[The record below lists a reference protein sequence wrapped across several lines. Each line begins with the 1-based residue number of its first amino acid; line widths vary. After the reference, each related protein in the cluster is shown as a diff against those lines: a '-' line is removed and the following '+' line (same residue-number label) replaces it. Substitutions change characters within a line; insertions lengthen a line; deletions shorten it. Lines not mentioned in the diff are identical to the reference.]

1 MIMDD
6 QELAVTQQR
15 IRLLQDLLL
24 KLRRSETAENYA
36 AMSSAY
42 LLDIDRM
49 NEGRPLLSGKPS
61 CRASRSDALEAITEV
76 SGHDI

>member
-15 IRLLQDLLL
+15 IRRLQDLLL

-49 NEGRPLLSGKPS
+49 NEEVRCYLVSLP
-61 CRASRSDALEAITEV
+61 AEQAEAIR
-76 SGHDI
+76 

>member
-1 MIMDD
+1 MIVDD

-15 IRLLQDLLL
+15 IRRLQDLLL
-24 KLRRSETAENYA
+24 KLRRSETVENYA

-49 NEGRPLLSGKPS
+49 NEEVRCYL
-61 CRASRSDALEAITEV
+61 ASLPTEQAEAV
-76 SGHDI
+76 R

>member
-15 IRLLQDLLL
+15 IRRLQDLLL

-49 NEGRPLLSGKPS
+49 NEEVRCYL
-61 CRASRSDALEAITEV
+61 ASLPTEQAEAV
-76 SGHDI
+76 R

>member
-15 IRLLQDLLL
+15 IRRLQDLLL
-24 KLRRSETAENYA
+24 KLRRAETAENYA

-49 NEGRPLLSGKPS
+49 NEEVRGYL
-61 CRASRSDALEAITEV
+61 ASLPAEQAEAIR
-76 SGHDI
+76 

>member
-6 QELAVTQQR
+6 QELEVTQQR
-15 IRLLQDLLL
+15 IRRLQDLLL

-49 NEGRPLLSGKPS
+49 NEEVRGYL
-61 CRASRSDALEAITEV
+61 ASLPAEQAEAIR
-76 SGHDI
+76 